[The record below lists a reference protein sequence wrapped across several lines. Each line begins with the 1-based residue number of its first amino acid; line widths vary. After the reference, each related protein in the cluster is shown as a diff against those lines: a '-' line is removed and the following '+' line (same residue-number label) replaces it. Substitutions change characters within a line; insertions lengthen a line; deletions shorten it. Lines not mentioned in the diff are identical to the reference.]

1 MKNFSSKGIR
11 FSGDSIK
18 SCVGFI
24 DLVDSTKSTISMEGL
39 DYIRRYYSTFINSVS
54 DLVKSSNGKVVK
66 NIGDCLL
73 FYFPKTS
80 NDKNEN
86 AFREVIEYALTVLNR
101 RFSINDELSK
111 QHLPPFNF
119 RINIDYG
126 VVDLALVG
134 DYSQID
140 LFGSTLNLCSKINSS
155 SLSIPNE
162 IIIGDNFYR
171 ILKSFSSIDKDYN
184 FSNNGEYKIT
194 ETYGYPTYNLQRKRS
209 SLSFISINND
219 TSSHPNAQS
228 SGFIFNNSK
237 VDNNYYIS
245 SENDLCSNIK
255 NNNKRV
261 ILVDDEQDILFTY
274 RAFLKDYNY
283 EITSF
288 TDPLKALNYI
298 RNNNNF
304 NDLLVI
310 LDIRMKNLNGFQLH
324 QQIKSIDPTIK
335 ILFVTALDI
344 LDELSSI
351 VPGISKD
358 QIMRKP
364 VDKKIFTNTVKKL
377 VN

>member
-24 DLVDSTKSTISMEGL
+24 DLVDSTKSTITMEGL

-119 RINIDYG
+119 RISIDYG

-162 IIIGDNFYR
+162 IIIGDNFYK

-194 ETYGYPTYNLQRKRS
+194 ETIGYPTYNLQRKHS
-209 SLSFISINND
+209 SLSYITINND

-228 SGFIFNNSK
+228 SSFIFNNSK